1 MSRTSSSLQ
10 FFPRLARY
18 ILRESIW
25 LYIFGVV
32 AFWLLLSIDFLS
44 QWAQWFI
51 DQLADYDVP
60 ERFRIIGQLMLYK
73 LPWMMHLALPISVV
87 FAILLSTGRLAK
99 DSELKAAYSL
109 GVPPLRL
116 LAPLI
121 IFGMVISFLIVAN
134 NGYFEPW
141 GKVQEEITVTSFYRN
156 SPPVETQRDVA
167 YALPLDETQP
177 EVLSIFYAGRIL
189 TESEDR
195 DNARLDGVFI
205 RHPDGTRI
213 TASQGVWDAQQS
225 LWILDYAHVID
236 AEGVMEQVGQ
246 LSVPFH
252 YEEDIFTSLAN
263 TEKLSLTDLWRRYR
277 LAASSGADTREAAF
291 EFHRRLADAFSAAVF
306 ALIASAIGLGLKQR
320 SIGFAWT
327 IVLLVVFYFLW
338 TLSGDLFERN
348 VLSGEM
354 AAWLTASIIGSIGVV
369 IAYVRLR

>member
-1 MSRTSSSLQ
+1 MSRTSSSPP
-10 FFPRLARY
+10 FFARLARY

-51 DQLADYDVP
+51 DQLADYSMP

-141 GKVQEEITVTSFYRN
+141 GKVREEITVTSFYRN

-167 YALPLDETQP
+167 YALPLDEAQP

-189 TESEDR
+189 SESEDR
-195 DNARLDGVFI
+195 DSARLDGVFI

-213 TASQGVWDAQQS
+213 TASHGAWDSQQS
-225 LWILDYAHVID
+225 LWILEYAHVID

-246 LSVPFH
+246 LSVPFN
-252 YEEDIFTSLAN
+252 YEEDIFTSLAD

-277 LAASSGADTREAAF
+277 LAVTSGANSQEAAF
-291 EFHRRLADAFSAAVF
+291 EFHRRLADAFSAAIF
-306 ALIASAIGLGLKQR
+306 ALIAAAIGLGLKQR

-354 AAWLTASIIGSIGVV
+354 AAWLTASIIGSIGLV